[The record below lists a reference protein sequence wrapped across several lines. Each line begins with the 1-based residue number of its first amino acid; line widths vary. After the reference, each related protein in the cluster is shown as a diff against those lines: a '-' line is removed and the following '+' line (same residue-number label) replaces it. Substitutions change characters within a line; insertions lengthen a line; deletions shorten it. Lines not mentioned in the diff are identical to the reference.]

1 MKKASELASWGFIFR
16 CEDYGLDTTIDMQ
29 ARCIACV
36 FVWSYQDDLPKQKDK
51 LSAQDLGPKVT

>member
-29 ARCIACV
+29 ARCIASFLSGAIRMTCRNRRTS
-36 FVWSYQDDLPKQKDK
+36 FRRRTWDLR
-51 LSAQDLGPKVT
+51 